1 MRTSRWQDVGRQ
13 EAFEETEVG
22 VAQQEGLEET
32 EAGGAQQEAPEGSSS
47 DEGEDSGG

>member
-1 MRTSRWQDVGRQ
+1 MRSSRWQGAGRQ